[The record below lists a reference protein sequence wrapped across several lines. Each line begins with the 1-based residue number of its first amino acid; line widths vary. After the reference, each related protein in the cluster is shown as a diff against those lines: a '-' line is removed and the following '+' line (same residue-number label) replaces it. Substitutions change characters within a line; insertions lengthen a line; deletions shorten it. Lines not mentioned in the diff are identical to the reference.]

1 MFCPTVVT
9 LLALP
14 HPFLPFRSSPQSA
27 EVAISK
33 MNGFSLLGKP
43 IKANWAIKK
52 GKSQTVEEIAN
63 QSSPHNSTVYI
74 GNLSR
79 TVSGLCVWRDVGCV
93 GVWVWGL
100 WVWVCGCM
108 WVWMCVDA
116 CGCGCVGAC
125 VWGLWVCGRMW
136 VWVWVGAGV
145 CTCVRM
151 HALCVC

>member
-1 MFCPTVVT
+1 MPVCSRRYHS
-9 LLALP
+9 LS
-14 HPFLPFRSSPQSA
+14 PFLPLLPFLPSSPKSA

-79 TVSGLCVWRDVGCV
+79 TVSGMYVCVERVWGVCMAWVGCIV
-93 GVWVWGL
+93 DGWE
-100 WVWVCGCM
+100 CM
-108 WVWMCVDA
+108 
-116 CGCGCVGAC
+116 
-125 VWGLWVCGRMW
+125 
-136 VWVWVGAGV
+136 GV
-145 CTCVRM
+145 CM
-151 HALCVC
+151 HCVCEGPVERL